1 MTFMNIFAI
10 ALFFIAAL
18 LVLGGLQLLVLGG
31 SVYYIF
37 AGLAVGYSA
46 YLLWNK
52 RHLALL
58 IYGIFFL
65 LTVAWAF
72 LESGTNLWALAP
84 RILFFAGIGLIF
96 LTPWV
101 RKPLHEGFPPP
112 LFSSTISRIIPILT
126 VVITI
131 FVFIEGTGYEVIEMS
146 PRSQI
151 NTVN

>member
-72 LESGTNLWALAP
+72 LESGTNFRWTL
-84 RILFFAGIGLIF
+84 
-96 LTPWV
+96 
-101 RKPLHEGFPPP
+101 
-112 LFSSTISRIIPILT
+112 
-126 VVITI
+126 
-131 FVFIEGTGYEVIEMS
+131 
-146 PRSQI
+146 
-151 NTVN
+151 N